1 MRNGRGVE
9 GDGGWAKEEK
19 KKVGWLEKEKRR
31 GKRVALEISGGLL
44 GRLGSHY

>member
-1 MRNGRGVE
+1 MVGGR
-9 GDGGWAKEEK
+9 KRRR
-19 KKVGWLEKEKRR
+19 KVGWMVGEEKEKRR